1 MLKITDS
8 TNFKKKGG
16 EIIRGLLLAAVFA
29 LLATEGCEAFVSYAR
44 TERSR
49 YMEAVAIIQEDALTN
64 MAKADADGDIKRKQ
78 YFKWRYNNPD
88 RVIKG
93 MDGPNNV
100 LKWKKAHQDDRPDR
114 LKHGLSAR

>member
-16 EIIRGLLLAAVFA
+16 EITQGLLLAAVFT
-29 LLATEGCEAFVSYAR
+29 LLAIEGCEAFVSYAKA
-44 TERSR
+44 ERSH
-49 YMEAVAIIQEDALTN
+49 YMEAVAMIQEDALTN
-64 MAKADADGDIKRKQ
+64 MAEADANGDLKRKL

-88 RVIKG
+88 RVIEG

-100 LKWKKAHQDDRPDR
+100 LKWKKAHQDCRPDR

>member
-29 LLATEGCEAFVSYAR
+29 LLAIEGCEAFVSYAKA
-44 TERSR
+44 ERSR
-49 YMEAVAIIQEDALTN
+49 YMEAVALIQEDALTN

>member
-8 TNFKKKGG
+8 TNLKKKGG

-29 LLATEGCEAFVSYAR
+29 LLAIEGCEAFVSYAR

-88 RVIKG
+88 LVIEG
-93 MDGPNNV
+93 MAGPNNV
-100 LKWKKAHQDDRPDR
+100 IRWKKAHQDDRPDR

>member
-1 MLKITDS
+1 MLKITNS

-29 LLATEGCEAFVSYAR
+29 LLAIEGCEAFVSYAR

-64 MAKADADGDIKRKQ
+64 MAKAEAAGDLRRKL
-78 YFKWRYNNPD
+78 YFEWCYNNPD

-93 MDGPNNV
+93 MDGPSNV
-100 LKWKKAHQDDRPDR
+100 IRWKKAHQDDRPDR

>member
-1 MLKITDS
+1 MLKITNS

-29 LLATEGCEAFVSYAR
+29 LLATEGCEAFVSFAR
-44 TERSR
+44 SERSR

-64 MAKADADGDIKRKQ
+64 MAKANANGDFKRKL

-88 RVIKG
+88 LVIEG

>member
-1 MLKITDS
+1 MLKITNS

-29 LLATEGCEAFVSYAR
+29 LLAIEGCEAFVSYAR
-44 TERSR
+44 AERSR

-64 MAKADADGDIKRKQ
+64 MAKADANGDIKRKQ

-88 RVIKG
+88 LVIEG

-100 LKWKKAHQDDRPDR
+100 LKWKKSPS
-114 LKHGLSAR
+114 GLPSR

>member
-1 MLKITDS
+1 MLKVTNS
-8 TNFKKKGG
+8 TKIKKKGG
-16 EIIRGLLLAAVFA
+16 DILRALLLAAVFA
-29 LLATEGCEAFVSYAR
+29 LLAIEGCEAFVSYAKA
-44 TERSR
+44 ERSR
-49 YMEAVAIIQEDALTN
+49 YMEAVALIQEDALTN

-88 RVIKG
+88 LVIEG

>member
-64 MAKADADGDIKRKQ
+64 MANADTNGDIKRKQ
-78 YFKWRYNNPD
+78 YFKWRYNYN
-88 RVIKG
+88 
-93 MDGPNNV
+93 
-100 LKWKKAHQDDRPDR
+100 LKAAQKNF
-114 LKHGLSAR
+114 LGLS